1 MHHPR
6 VSFLKQ
12 CIRLAL
18 LACIGA
24 SLTVQAQD
32 SGPHAAVY
40 MYKQPDR
47 DARLIEKAKQEGT
60 LTLYTSLP
68 TSRATPLTK
77 AFEQK
82 YGIKTEIWRAN
93 NDKIVQRVVTEAN
106 GKRFTLD
113 VVDTDGPALER
124 LAREKLLAEFYSP
137 HIADIP
143 AFGRP
148 SHGLWVSSRMN
159 MFVMAYNTDKVRKEE
174 LPKNFEGFL
183 DPKWKG
189 RLGIESSDA
198 EWMATFVKVRG
209 QEAGMNFFKKLADM
223 KPDVRT
229 GHILLTELVAAGEID
244 VGLTVYNSTA
254 DTMKKKGAH
263 LEWVALDPVIARP
276 QGIGVARNAAHPYAA
291 LLFADFVLS
300 PEGQRLLA
308 AFGVIPTSSMAKT
321 ELNNFKYTMMD
332 PGSHIDE
339 AEKWEKTWN
348 DLIIK
353 K

>member
-1 MHHPR
+1 MHQARP
-6 VSFLKQ
+6 SFFNQ
-12 CIRLAL
+12 CVRLTL
-18 LACIGA
+18 LFVIAC
-24 SLTVQAQD
+24 SLTAEAQD
-32 SGPHAAVY
+32 KGPNETIY
-40 MYKQPDR
+40 MYQQADR
-47 DARLIEKAKQEGT
+47 QARLIEKARQEGM

-68 TSRATPLTK
+68 MSRAAPLTK
-77 AFEQK
+77 AFEKK

-93 NDKIVQRVVTEAN
+93 NDKIVQRAVTEAR
-106 GKRFTLD
+106 GKRYTVD
-113 VVDTDGPALER
+113 VVESDGPALER
-124 LAREKLLAEFYSP
+124 LAREKLLTEFYSP
-137 HIADIP
+137 YIADIP
-143 AFGRP
+143 VFGRP

-159 MFVMAYNTDKVRKEE
+159 MFVMAYNTDKVRKED

-198 EWMATFVKVRG
+198 EWMATFVKIRG
-209 QEAGMNFFKKLADM
+209 QEAGMNFFRKLAEM

-254 DTMKKKGAH
+254 DTLKKRGAR

-276 QGIGVARNAAHPYAA
+276 QGLGLAMNAPHPNAA

-300 PEGQRLLA
+300 PEGQRLLDSL
-308 AFGVIPTSSMAKT
+308 GVIPTSTKTQT

-332 PGSHIDE
+332 SGSHIDE
-339 AEKWEKTWN
+339 AEKWEKIWN
-348 DLIIK
+348 DLLIHK
-353 K
+353 